1 MGALETGIYTS
12 GLPSACLKLDDILP
26 QHPYFP
32 VGVDLD
38 STGLLTATSTW
49 IPTSGCC
56 DMPAFEQRFQVTPS
70 VGKPTAILATADA
83 NIPFQKCLG
92 KDNNL
97 TVLVLAWAYAL
108 SARWTSII
116 SGAAPLEYT
125 ASQAK
130 WAGNRHRP
138 RDEASVIVQL
148 GPIND
153 DAARWWAAVLA
164 PGQGWKAS
172 IPHKQYRF
180 LSPWTISLDSTR
192 PILLSS
198 DSEPASPTLGTCP
211 PFEAAVQYIA
221 EYSALHSASRLFS
234 RQGPMSTTRTLI
246 KQRRCISQR
255 SEDMFQS

>member
-1 MGALETGIYTS
+1 
-12 GLPSACLKLDDILP
+12 
-26 QHPYFP
+26 
-32 VGVDLD
+32 
-38 STGLLTATSTW
+38 
-49 IPTSGCC
+49 
-56 DMPAFEQRFQVTPS
+56 MPAFEQRFQVTPS

-153 DAARWWAAVLA
+153 DAARWWEAVLA
-164 PGQGWKAS
+164 PGQGWKTS

-192 PILLSS
+192 PTLLSS

-211 PFEAAVQYIA
+211 PFEAAVQFIA
-221 EYSALHSASRLFS
+221 EYSALHSASRFFS

-246 KQRRCISQR
+246 KQRCCISQR